1 MSSIP
6 QSDKLAAETA
16 VEDAKAPRSIH
27 MPAAKELDEVI
38 KIKPVHCLNENVAI
52 LCFRTDVGGSLVLPE
67 DEGFKEEGMVVGTGM
82 GVPDGAGGRTQ
93 TQLCLGDVVTFQ
105 QKQIL
110 RRIKPENGPYKDQ
123 LVLIINER
131 SLMTKL
137 PPRPFEI
144 IHEDA

>member
-6 QSDKLAAETA
+6 KSKKLAEETA
-16 VEDAKAPRSIH
+16 SDEAKAPRSVH
-27 MPAAKELDEVI
+27 MAAAMPLDDVI
-38 KIKPVHCLNENVAI
+38 VIKPVQCLNENVAV
-52 LCFRTDVGGSLVLPE
+52 LCFRTDVGGGLVLPE
-67 DEGFKEEGMVVGTGM
+67 EEGFKEEGMVVGTGM
-82 GVPDGAGGRTQ
+82 GVPDGAGGRTKS
-93 TQLCLGDVVTFQ
+93 QLELGDIVTFQ

-137 PPRPFEI
+137 PPRPFKVLE
-144 IHEDA
+144 EDA